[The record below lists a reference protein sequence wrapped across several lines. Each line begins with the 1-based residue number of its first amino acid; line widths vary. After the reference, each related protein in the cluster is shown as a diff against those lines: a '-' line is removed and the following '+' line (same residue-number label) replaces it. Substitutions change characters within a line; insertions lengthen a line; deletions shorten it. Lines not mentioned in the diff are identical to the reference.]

1 MLALLS
7 LLLVLPSVT
16 VAAPI
21 GICYGRVA
29 DNLPSS
35 SEVVNLLK
43 SNGITNIRI
52 FNPDPFT
59 LQSFSGAG
67 ISLMIGVPNEILPS
81 VASGGPIFSLQ
92 WLQTNIFPHIPPNQ
106 IRYIA
111 VGNEIPLKDP
121 YYTPYM
127 VSAMRNL
134 HQALQTLNLAN
145 SIKLSSPQAASVLSV
160 SYPPSSGTFDP
171 FVKSAILP
179 LLQFLH
185 DTQSPLM
192 VNYFEMVA
200 LTYSNLFDASV
211 DAFVYAMEK
220 EGFAGIPVV
229 VTETGWPTSGGTA
242 ASAENALA
250 FNENVVRRA
259 VTSIG
264 TPKRPGEGVEAYLF
278 DLFDEN
284 RKVGEEYEK
293 HFGIFRIDGSKIY
306 DIRFN

>member
-1 MLALLS
+1 MVNVYPYLS
-7 LLLVLPSVT
+7 YS
-16 VAAPI
+16 
-21 GICYGRVA
+21 
-29 DNLPSS
+29 SS
-35 SEVVNLLK
+35 SEY
-43 SNGITNIRI
+43 
-52 FNPDPFT
+52 
-59 LQSFSGAG
+59 
-67 ISLMIGVPNEILPS
+67 ISLDYALSRNEQP
-81 VASGGPIFSLQ
+81 
-92 WLQTNIFPHIPPNQ
+92 
-106 IRYIA
+106 
-111 VGNEIPLKDP
+111 
-121 YYTPYM
+121 
-127 VSAMRNL
+127 
-134 HQALQTLNLAN
+134 
-145 SIKLSSPQAASVLSV
+145 VLRD
-160 SYPPSSGTFDP
+160 G
-171 FVKSAILP
+171 
-179 LLQFLH
+179 
-185 DTQSPLM
+185 
-192 VNYFEMVA
+192 A